1 MSHPADPRWIILLES
16 GEYALMGRHSEP
28 TLAELREMETRMTA
42 TGVSGWLAI
51 MDRSEYASG
60 TPEFHMIRP
69 ILAPGTLFEAAV
81 AKFRGR
87 VTSKELD

>member
-1 MSHPADPRWIILLES
+1 MSPPADPRWIILLES

-28 TLAELREMETRMTA
+28 TLDELHEMETRMAA
-42 TGVSGWLAI
+42 TGVRGWLAI

-69 ILAPGTLFEAAV
+69 ILAPGTSFEAAV
-81 AKFRGR
+81 AKFREKA
-87 VTSKELD
+87 TSKNSD